1 MKDKTQYIKCD
12 KCGFAKNLRGS
23 KKCIKCGNLFQR
35 DFISCPKCALKN
47 KVNVKKCVNC
57 GYSFN
62 GKNVRNIISLIIS
75 IVVIIIMGIL
85 VFVNNRFVINNMKWM
100 IRGVGIIGIIMIM
113 ISTLFYGK
121 EQQLLI
127 SAEEKMNDKKFR
139 KFKFVSSLSVIMG
152 ILLVTGIVIF
162 ICFT

>member
-1 MKDKTQYIKCD
+1 
-12 KCGFAKNLRGS
+12 
-23 KKCIKCGNLFQR
+23 
-35 DFISCPKCALKN
+35 
-47 KVNVKKCVNC
+47 
-57 GYSFN
+57 
-62 GKNVRNIISLIIS
+62 
-75 IVVIIIMGIL
+75 MGIL